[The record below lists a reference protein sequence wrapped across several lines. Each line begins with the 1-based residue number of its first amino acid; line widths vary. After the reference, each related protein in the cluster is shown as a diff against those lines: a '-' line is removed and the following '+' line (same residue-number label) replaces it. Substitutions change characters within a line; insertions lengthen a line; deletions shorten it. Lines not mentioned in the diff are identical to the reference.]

1 MRKNSFGYFLVLV
14 SMLVFITACNS
25 QQNGENQNPDSNKI
39 SNTIPS
45 STDSMATASTYE
57 KLARPSDSVVM
68 DTDSI
73 DFEKY
78 KAEQPASLKKA
89 PLNWSS
95 YPSAADF
102 KTTITSAYEENDSA
116 HFAGYYILATY
127 GCGLSCVAGYMI
139 DMRDGKIYD
148 LPLGEENS
156 CSHAED
162 RVVCYPGSRLFVSAI
177 CRSSVNKNQ
186 LEYIAYLWNEES
198 KKFKPIQKPDFLVA
212 K

>member
-1 MRKNSFGYFLVLV
+1 MRKNSFGYFLVLG
-14 SMLVFITACNS
+14 SMLVFITACQN
-25 QQNGENQNPDSNKI
+25 QQNGKNQNADSSTI
-39 SNTIPS
+39 STPIP
-45 STDSMATASTYE
+45 STDSVAKASTYE
-57 KLARPSDSVVM
+57 NLADPSDSVVM

-73 DFEKY
+73 DFAKY
-78 KAEQPASLKKA
+78 QSEQPSSLAKA

-95 YPSAADF
+95 YPSATEF

-127 GCGLSCVAGYMI
+127 GCGLSCIGGYMI

-156 CSHAED
+156 CSNAED
-162 RVVCYPGSRLFVSAI
+162 RAVCYSSSKLFISAI
-177 CRSSVNKNQ
+177 CKSSAKKNQ
-186 LEYIAYLWNEES
+186 PEYIAYLWNEEN
-198 KKFKPIQKPDFLVA
+198 KNFNPIQKADFLIA